1 MSKEPGMTQN
11 FNRFA
16 IFILLVLSAF
26 GIHAQ
31 DEPTIFKVGD
41 MAPPFHLEAILQA
54 PVEAEKIQE
63 FLKGKIVVVE
73 FWATWCGPC
82 RKVIPHLNELVKEF
96 ESKPVLFLSVS
107 DEEEWKVKNFL
118 KVNPISGWIGLDRD
132 GFLLKA
138 YGIKTIPQTV
148 VIDQNGRIA
157 ALTSPQLL
165 NAALIKTL
173 LEGEPITQDK
183 VIAESVG
190 TRTDS
195 PEKKKAETQAGKSLF
210 ELSIRPAAPSNS
222 MSFSSRSFKARGMTL
237 HKLVSISYDVSPVRL
252 VASTPLADET
262 YTVSVNFPKSNRKAL
277 KSLLSQALEVTFGL
291 KTYQEIRDT
300 EVYVLKTSDETTK
313 LLRPSKHNSDMP
325 IMSDDG
331 QVSSQGTSIKT
342 FCVVLEDAIGK
353 VILNETDLKDLYEIA
368 LYWEPDDSNS
378 VVTAIKDQLGLEL
391 RIEIRPIEVTVFTTE
406 HSPDQRDQ
414 FRLRVSWFPL

>member
-1 MSKEPGMTQN
+1 MIFKSKELGMTKN

-16 IFILLVLSAF
+16 FFTFLVLSAF

-31 DEPTIFKVGD
+31 DEPAVFKVGD
-41 MAPPFHLEAILQA
+41 MAPAFHLEAVLQA
-54 PVEAEKIQE
+54 PVDAEKIQE
-63 FLKGKIVVVE
+63 LLKGKIVVVE

-96 ESKPVLFLSVS
+96 ESKPVRFLSVS

-132 GFLLKA
+132 GSLLKA
-138 YGIKTIPQTV
+138 YGLKTIPQTV
-148 VIDQNGRIA
+148 VIDRNGRIA

-183 VIAESVG
+183 VIVESIG

-195 PEKKKAETQAGKSLF
+195 PEKKKAETQAVQSLF

-237 HKLVSISYDVSPVRL
+237 HKLVSIAYDVSPVRL
-252 VASTPLADET
+252 VASSQLADET
-262 YTVSVNFPKSNRKAL
+262 YAVSVNLPKNNRKAL
-277 KSLLSQALEVTFGL
+277 KSLLCQALEVTFGL

-300 EVYVLKTSDETTK
+300 DVYVLKTSDETTK

-331 QVSSQGTSIKT
+331 QVSSPGTSIKT
-342 FCVVLEDAIGK
+342 FCVELENAIGK
-353 VILNETDLKDLYEIA
+353 VVLNETDLKDRYEIA
-368 LYWEPDDSNS
+368 LYWEPDDPHS
-378 VVTAIKDQLGLEL
+378 VVTAIIDQLGLKL
-391 RIEIRPIEVTVFTTE
+391 MKVTRPIEVTVFETK
-406 HSPDQRDQ
+406 D
-414 FRLRVSWFPL
+414 